1 MERFSKIGRCVS
13 KDGSMW
19 WPTKQGMDGEDFLK
33 TLKGKKDLTEADYA
47 PAKDFLRPIMVIV
60 ANSKNVLIDGPTF
73 KNSPN
78 FAFNP
83 KSCTNLIIRN
93 VKIENEY

>member
-1 MERFSKIGRCVS
+1 
-13 KDGSMW
+13 
-19 WPTKQGMDGEDFLK
+19 MDGEDFLK
-33 TLKGKKDLTEADYA
+33 TLKGKKDLTEAW
-47 PAKDFLRPIMVIV
+47 PMPLLKIFLRPIMVIV

-83 KSCTNLIIRN
+83 KVVPI
-93 VKIENEY
+93 